1 MRNRLIILLLMIFT
15 VTLGFTPVFSQGEA
29 NNWYFGV
36 NAAINFDTN
45 PPTVLNNSAMGTSE
59 GCATISDAGGNL
71 QFYTD
76 GLTVYN
82 AIHEVMLNGDGLF
95 GGGSSTQ
102 SAIIVKKPG
111 SESIF
116 YVFTVKEQGTGGLSY
131 SVVDM
136 EGDGGLGIVTPEKN
150 IPLVEFTSEKI
161 TAIRHGNGE
170 DIWVITL
177 ALITNEFSAFLL
189 SSTGI
194 DNTPVTSNAGIQP
207 VSNLGLGYLKPSY
220 DGEMLV
226 SAHTFLA
233 GDNLDILSFDNLTGS
248 ISELFALS
256 CDPFTP
262 YGIEFSP
269 DQSKLYVGA
278 FESEIFVSGV
288 LIQFDLS
295 ILEETA
301 VQNSQ
306 TSVFNSQGSFFIGA
320 VQRGPDDLLYVANST
335 SFLGAIQNPN
345 AVGLACGY
353 DPEFLDI
360 TPGFTTFGLPNF
372 LPSFFIDASLSASQ
386 FCFGNP
392 TLFLI
397 EGAPEEAVVNWNF
410 GDTNSPSN
418 TATGFEVSHVYSAGG
433 TYTATAT
440 VVFEGEETE
449 YTIEVNIFQPTLDI
463 VVTPSETG
471 LAPLVVDF
479 NFNASGQNLQ
489 LDFQNDGT
497 FDYSTSAPFES
508 TSFTYV
514 NPGVYLAVATV
525 SLEGCVAE
533 DSVFIRV
540 YTEPS
545 LFIPNVIT
553 PNGDSKNNSFYVKGS
568 GISEIELFI
577 YNRWGAL
584 VGELNEIDDI
594 FEPTDSFETW
604 QPNDEETSGT
614 YMYFYKAKGFEG
626 QELEGTGTLTVLGLK

>member
-1 MRNRLIILLLMIFT
+1 MKKLLTLLLL
-15 VTLGFTPVFSQGEA
+15 LGPFFSSLLFAQGEG
-29 NNWYFGV
+29 NNWYFGQF
-36 NAAINFDTN
+36 AAITFETS
-45 PPTVLNNSAMGTSE
+45 PPTVLNNSAMFSFE
-59 GCATISDAGGNL
+59 GCATISDSDGNL
-71 QFYTD
+71 LFYTD
-76 GLTVYN
+76 GLTVFN
-82 AIHEVMLNGDGLF
+82 SVHEIMENGEGLQ
-95 GGGSSTQ
+95 GGSSSTQ
-102 SAIIVKKPG
+102 SAIIVPMPG
-111 SESIF
+111 SETIY
-116 YVFTVKEQGTGGLSY
+116 YVFTVLEFGLNGMSY

-136 EGDGGLGIVTPEKN
+136 TLDGGLGAVTAEKN
-150 IPLVEFTSEKI
+150 ILLNSDSSERI
-161 TAIRHGNGE
+161 TAVRHDNGQ
-170 DIWVITL
+170 DLWIINASFT
-177 ALITNEFSAFLL
+177 TNKFYSFLL
-189 SSTGI
+189 DDTGI
-194 DNTPVTSNAGIQP
+194 NTTAVESTAGIEP
-207 VSNLGLGYLKPSY
+207 NDFGIGYLKSSF

-226 SAHTFLA
+226 CCHALGL
-233 GDNLDILSFDNLTGS
+233 GDNLDILSFNGQTGVV
-248 ISELFALS
+248 SELMTLS
-256 CDPFTP
+256 CDPMTP
-262 YGIEFSP
+262 YGVEFSP
-269 DQSKLYVGA
+269 DQSKLYVGGID
-278 FESEIFVSGV
+278 EGQISGA
-288 LIQFDLS
+288 LIQFDLTDFN
-295 ILEETA
+295 ETS
-301 VQNSQ
+301 VQNSKV
-306 TSVFNSQGSFFIGA
+306 TLFETEEGLFVGA
-320 VQRGPDDLLYVANST
+320 VQRGPDDLLYVANT
-335 SFLGAIQNPN
+335 NSFLGAIQNPN
-345 AVGLACGY
+345 AVCLACDF
-353 DPEFLDI
+353 DPEYLDL
-360 TPGFTTFGLPNF
+360 TPGTCSFGLPNF